1 MSTARSKVAPLVL
14 AVCAATLAHA
24 PAATA
29 QMSAAAAP
37 AGLTPQKIAE
47 MIPNM
52 AGIGVGAVPDY
63 VGSDDYT
70 FAAAPALYYR
80 FGNTSRNVSW
90 AGVFGSAN
98 LIDSQT
104 WSAGPTLQFRPGRK
118 DVDDAVVS
126 KMSEIDNSWEAGVFG
141 SANLIDSQ
149 TWSAG
154 PTLQFRPGRKDVD
167 DAVVSKMSEIDN
179 SWEAGVFVGY
189 QYVNVQGVPW
199 IARANVGVQ
208 WNLNDEYDDAYWW
221 ASGQFYFPLREDL
234 FVALGGG
241 LGGGS
246 SSFNQTYFGVTPA
259 NAAASGLPVYS
270 PGGGVSNVYAWPAL
284 LWRFHPNW
292 LGAVGVLYSRVTG
305 DAGDSPIVRDR
316 GDANQWIGGV
326 GLAYV
331 WR

>member
-29 QMSAAAAP
+29 QMSAAAVP

-90 AGVFGSAN
+90 
-98 LIDSQT
+98 
-104 WSAGPTLQFRPGRK
+104 
-118 DVDDAVVS
+118 
-126 KMSEIDNSWEAGVFG
+126 AGVFG

>member
-29 QMSAAAAP
+29 QMSSATVP
-37 AGLTPQKIAE
+37 AGFTPQKIAE

-90 AGVFGSAN
+90 
-98 LIDSQT
+98 
-104 WSAGPTLQFRPGRK
+104 
-118 DVDDAVVS
+118 
-126 KMSEIDNSWEAGVFG
+126 AGVFG